1 MLALRELILRWKT
14 EPQTIQRYFWIAFG
28 LTAGFCLLFALMPTT
43 FFNFTSAT
51 DMTQLQGYVP
61 QEYIA
66 PLMDNLSR
74 VRVPIFTADCWR
86 SFIIILIGTA
96 ILLAYR
102 YDKLRKEY
110 MVGLL
115 IVLSI
120 FDLWPV
126 NKRYLNDAM
135 FVPKNE
141 REVPIQKTQTDEIIL
156 QDKTLDYRVLN
167 LSTNTF
173 NENETSYFHK
183 SIGGYHAAK
192 LRRYQELIEAYIA
205 PEMTP
210 AMKAIATSGGDMTQ
224 VKGDSLY
231 PILNMLNTRYF
242 IMPLQSGQTVPI
254 QNPYTLGNA
263 WIVDEVKYAKNA
275 NEELDALAE
284 LDLRRQAIADEK
296 FRDVLGNSQKQ
307 DSTSIVKITSY
318 EPNELHYD
326 VETAQG
332 GVIVFSEIYY
342 PGWKATVDGE
352 EVELGRVN
360 YVLRALPVKAG
371 KHEVV
376 LSFFPTS
383 VDTTETIAYVGYIVL
398 LLFIGFAVYCSRKK
412 KDVKQ

>member
-1 MLALRELILRWKT
+1 M
-14 EPQTIQRYFWIAFG
+14 
-28 LTAGFCLLFALMPTT
+28 
-43 FFNFTSAT
+43 
-51 DMTQLQGYVP
+51 
-61 QEYIA
+61 
-66 PLMDNLSR
+66 
-74 VRVPIFTADCWR
+74 
-86 SFIIILIGTA
+86 
-96 ILLAYR
+96 
-102 YDKLRKEY
+102 
-110 MVGLL
+110 
-115 IVLSI
+115 
-120 FDLWPV
+120 
-126 NKRYLNDAM
+126 
-135 FVPKNE
+135 
-141 REVPIQKTQTDEIIL
+141 
-156 QDKTLDYRVLN
+156 
-167 LSTNTF
+167 
-173 NENETSYFHK
+173 
-183 SIGGYHAAK
+183 
-192 LRRYQELIEAYIA
+192 
-205 PEMTP
+205 
-210 AMKAIATSGGDMTQ
+210 
-224 VKGDSLY
+224 
-231 PILNMLNTRYF
+231 
-242 IMPLQSGQTVPI
+242 PI

-275 NEELDALAE
+275 NEEIDALSE

>member
-1 MLALRELILRWKT
+1 
-14 EPQTIQRYFWIAFG
+14 
-28 LTAGFCLLFALMPTT
+28 
-43 FFNFTSAT
+43 
-51 DMTQLQGYVP
+51 MTQLQGYVP

-74 VRVPIFTADCWR
+74 VRVTIFTADCWR

-156 QDKTLDYRVLN
+156 QDKTLDYRVIN
-167 LSTNTF
+167 LAGNTF

-352 EVELGRVN
+352 GVELGRVN

-383 VDTTETIAYVGYIVL
+383 VDTTETIAYVGYIAL

-412 KDVKQ
+412 DKTTK